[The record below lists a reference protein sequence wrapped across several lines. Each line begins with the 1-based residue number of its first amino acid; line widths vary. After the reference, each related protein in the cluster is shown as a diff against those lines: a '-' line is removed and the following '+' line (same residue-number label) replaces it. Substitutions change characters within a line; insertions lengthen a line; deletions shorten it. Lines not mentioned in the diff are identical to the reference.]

1 MTTDHAAASMTS
13 DAVDI
18 DNHAAS
24 DHAVD
29 IDKHVRVY
37 ITVFV
42 ALMILTVIT
51 VAISYL
57 DLAVPIA
64 VTIALFVAIIKGG
77 LVAGYFMHLV
87 SERKLIYAVLVL
99 TVVFFAALLA
109 LPVVTHNNG
118 YWINE

>member
-1 MTTDHAAASMTS
+1 MTSDHAAASVT
-13 DAVDI
+13 
-18 DNHAAS
+18 S

-42 ALMILTVIT
+42 VLMVLTLVT

-64 VTIALFVAIIKGG
+64 VTVALFVAIVKGS
-77 LVAGYFMHLV
+77 LVAGYFMHLL
-87 SERKLIYAVLVL
+87 SEKKLIYAVLVL
-99 TVVFFAALLA
+99 TAAFFVALLP
-109 LPVVTHNNG
+109 LPVLTHSNG
-118 YWINE
+118 YWIP